1 MKKLRRVSLIF
12 LTIGGIFS
20 TLLFGLLII
29 LKNKISSQMFLYNA
43 AYMLLEDIRRLVL
56 QFSNRRVYNNM
67 MAKPE
72 VVGGILIAISS
83 FLVSMYLIPNYLRK
97 NNAYKGF
104 GASLAFIIG
113 LASVILLSMAVF
125 LAGQP
130 ENLNKS
136 LNIFKLGRNFN
147 TGIILLFI
155 GPVLTF
161 LGGVLAIVY
170 YGKTQKM
177 KVLTQDQQ
185 NRLSAINLKT
195 DKIGALGVTLQKEM
209 VSSAELS
216 NVKERTPAVNKTV
229 SSMNDLKAKMA
240 RNALL
245 HEEGEAHLLS
255 EEENNSNIHNS
266 NGAMRI
272 GKEGQ
277 YLRTIKDGEG
287 IVDESPAGLLLE
299 KEGNF
304 VQKSDIIKHH
314 DYSAPIFSAGTGSS
328 RGRSSSHSSIIIP
341 KSKQHMPLD
350 TTELAE
356 RIGSVPQPSR
366 KQRINPNARVDSS
379 YYGKVFL
386 GDIDKI
392 WTAGKKYREDITK
405 KPATKHSFQ
414 SSNLDDNLDDYNE
427 NDDKIDNNH

>member
-1 MKKLRRVSLIF
+1 MKKLRRVSLTF

-29 LKNKISSQMFLYNA
+29 LKNKISSQMFLYDA
-43 AYMLLEDIRRLVL
+43 AYMLLEDIGSLVL
-56 QFSNRRVYNNM
+56 QFSNRRVYDNNM

-72 VVGGILIAISS
+72 LFSGILIAISA

-113 LASVILLSMAVF
+113 IASVILLSMVVF

-130 ENLNKS
+130 DNLNKG
-136 LNIFKLGRNFN
+136 LNIFKLDHNFN

-170 YGKTQKM
+170 YGKIQKM

-185 NRLSAINLKT
+185 NCLSAINLKT
-195 DKIGALGVTLQKEM
+195 DKIGARGVTPQKEM

-216 NVKERTPAVNKTV
+216 AVEERTPTVNKTV
-229 SSMNDLKAKMA
+229 SSTNDLKAKMA
-240 RNALL
+240 RNAIL

-255 EEENNSNIHNS
+255 EEENNSNMHNS
-266 NGAMRI
+266 NGAMRV

-277 YLRTIKDGEG
+277 YLHTIKDGEG

-314 DYSAPIFSAGTGSS
+314 DYSAPIFSEGTGSS
-328 RGRSSSHSSIIIP
+328 RGSSSSHSSIIIP
-341 KSKQHMPLD
+341 KSNQHMPLD
-350 TTELAE
+350 TTKLAE
-356 RIGSVPQPSR
+356 RIGSMPQPQVENNELIR
-366 KQRINPNARVDSS
+366 MRVFIVRIM
-379 YYGKVFL
+379 GKF
-386 GDIDKI
+386 
-392 WTAGKKYREDITK
+392 
-405 KPATKHSFQ
+405 F
-414 SSNLDDNLDDYNE
+414 
-427 NDDKIDNNH
+427 